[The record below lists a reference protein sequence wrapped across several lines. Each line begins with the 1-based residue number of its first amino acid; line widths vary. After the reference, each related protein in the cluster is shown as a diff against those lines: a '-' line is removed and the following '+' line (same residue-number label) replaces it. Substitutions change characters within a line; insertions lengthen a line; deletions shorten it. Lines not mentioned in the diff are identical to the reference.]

1 MDIVLDYI
9 ESLAFWRAH
18 RIASKP
24 TRMSKNP
31 ILRDVYAGLG
41 DPTARVHVVPT
52 PARAVP
58 IISFDACKRIPAQ
71 AIRDFIIGK
80 FEPFSLS
87 ESAKSYAEKT
97 LPFTISAMNWRNRYR
112 TSAASPQLVGG
123 MRAVRARR
131 AQDVSHAQK
140 PLQVR
145 QAVPQAAPQALQIP
159 HAPQAIRIAPDLENT
174 QSFRFLASRQQR
186 GLSIRNKSF
195 RFVSP
200 SVPSGSFFKLVVSQ
214 AEALRFGLPPALSL
228 HILSPEM
235 VFALAARDIKRIC
248 GDGAIA
254 RALFAHNML
263 LLAQELC
270 GNYGYDPLT
279 ATAVTY
285 GLDPLTS
292 VEKIRRA
299 LERYKYMH
307 ARKAALS
314 VLKYCQGGL
323 ASPFEGLVAGAL
335 MLPSRLGGIC
345 FPKLDVNKTR
355 VLRRT
360 KTLTPEHQTITPDLS
375 SRTLKLVI
383 ECNGREFHNNE
394 DAFREDQR
402 RIRDYASKLERHIA
416 LCINDV
422 KNPLLL
428 TRALLQIVA
437 ACRDKLGRA
446 RTYRLRKRINDVS
459 HQVYR
464 HIMIALH
471 LA

>member
-9 ESLAFWRAH
+9 ESLAFWRAR

-41 DPTARVHVVPT
+41 DPSARVHVVPT
-52 PARAVP
+52 PARTVP
-58 IISFDACKRIPAQ
+58 IISFDACKRIPTQ
-71 AIRDFIIGK
+71 AIRDFILGK
-80 FEPFSLS
+80 FEPFTLS
-87 ESAKSYAEKT
+87 DSYKSYAERT

-112 TSAASPQLVGG
+112 ISAANPHAATGL
-123 MRAVRARR
+123 RAVRAAL
-131 AQDVSHAQK
+131 AQSLSHAQK
-140 PLQVR
+140 PL
-145 QAVPQAAPQALQIP
+145 QALQIP

-174 QSFRFLASRQQR
+174 QSFRFLVSRQQR
-186 GLSIRNKSF
+186 GLSTRNKSF

-235 VFALAARDIKRIC
+235 IFALAARDIKRIC

-254 RALFAHNML
+254 RALFAHNMV

-446 RTYRLRKRINDVS
+446 RTYRLRKRINDIS

>member
-9 ESLAFWRAH
+9 ESLAFWRAQ

-41 DPTARVHVVPT
+41 DPSARVHVVPT
-52 PARAVP
+52 PARTVP
-58 IISFDACKRIPAQ
+58 IISFDACKRIPTQ
-71 AIRDFIIGK
+71 AIRDFILGK
-80 FEPFSLS
+80 FEPFTLS
-87 ESAKSYAEKT
+87 DSYKNYAEKT

-112 TSAASPQLVGG
+112 VSAATPHAATGL
-123 MRAVRARR
+123 RAIRARR
-131 AQDVSHAQK
+131 AQQSLSHAQK
-140 PLQVR
+140 PL
-145 QAVPQAAPQALQIP
+145 QALQIP

-174 QSFRFLASRQQR
+174 QSFRFLVSRQQR
-186 GLSIRNKSF
+186 GLSTRNKSF
-195 RFVSP
+195 RFVGP

-235 VFALAARDIKRIC
+235 IFALAARDIKRIC
-248 GDGAIA
+248 GDSAIA

-375 SRTLKLVI
+375 SRALKLVI

-446 RTYRLRKRINDVS
+446 RTYRLRKRINDAS

-464 HIMIALH
+464 HVMIALH

>member
-9 ESLAFWRAH
+9 ESLAFWRAQ

-41 DPTARVHVVPT
+41 DPSARVHVVPT
-52 PARAVP
+52 PARTVP
-58 IISFDACKRIPAQ
+58 IISFDACKRIPTQ
-71 AIRDFIIGK
+71 AIRDFILGK
-80 FEPFSLS
+80 FEPFTLS
-87 ESAKSYAEKT
+87 DSYKSYAEKT

-112 TSAASPQLVGG
+112 VSAATPHAATGL
-123 MRAVRARR
+123 RAIRAAL
-131 AQDVSHAQK
+131 AQSLSHAQK
-140 PLQVR
+140 PL
-145 QAVPQAAPQALQIP
+145 QALQIP

-174 QSFRFLASRQQR
+174 QSFRFLVSRQQR
-186 GLSIRNKSF
+186 GLSTRNKSF

-235 VFALAARDIKRIC
+235 IFALAARDIKRIC

-254 RALFAHNML
+254 RALFAHNMV

-299 LERYKYMH
+299 FERYKYMH

>member
-9 ESLAFWRAH
+9 ESLAFWRAQ

-41 DPTARVHVVPT
+41 DPSARVHVVPT
-52 PARAVP
+52 PVRTVP
-58 IISFDACKRIPAQ
+58 IISFDACKRIPTQ
-71 AIRDFIIGK
+71 AIRDFILGK
-80 FEPFSLS
+80 FEPFTLS
-87 ESAKSYAEKT
+87 DSYKSYAEKT

-112 TSAASPQLVGG
+112 VSAATPHAATGL
-123 MRAVRARR
+123 RAIRAAL
-131 AQDVSHAQK
+131 AQSLSHAQK
-140 PLQVR
+140 PL
-145 QAVPQAAPQALQIP
+145 QALQIP

-174 QSFRFLASRQQR
+174 QSFRFLVSRQQR
-186 GLSIRNKSF
+186 GLSTRNKSF

-235 VFALAARDIKRIC
+235 IFALAARDIKRIC

-254 RALFAHNML
+254 RALFAHNMV

-299 LERYKYMH
+299 FERYKYMH

>member
-9 ESLAFWRAH
+9 ESLAFWRAQ

-41 DPTARVHVVPT
+41 DPSARVHVVPT
-52 PARAVP
+52 PVRTVP
-58 IISFDACKRIPAQ
+58 IISFDACKRIPTQ
-71 AIRDFIIGK
+71 AIRDFILGK
-80 FEPFSLS
+80 FEPFTLS
-87 ESAKSYAEKT
+87 DSYKNYAEKT

-112 TSAASPQLVGG
+112 VSAATPHAATGL
-123 MRAVRARR
+123 RAIRARR
-131 AQDVSHAQK
+131 AQQSLSHAQK
-140 PLQVR
+140 PL
-145 QAVPQAAPQALQIP
+145 QALQIP

-174 QSFRFLASRQQR
+174 QSFRFLVSRQQR
-186 GLSIRNKSF
+186 GLSTRNKSF
-195 RFVSP
+195 RFVGP

-235 VFALAARDIKRIC
+235 IFALAARDIKRIC
-248 GDGAIA
+248 GDSAIA

-375 SRTLKLVI
+375 SRALKLVI

-464 HIMIALH
+464 HVMIALH

>member
-41 DPTARVHVVPT
+41 DPSARVHVVPT
-52 PARAVP
+52 PARTVP
-58 IISFDACKRIPAQ
+58 IISFDACKRIPTQ
-71 AIRDFIIGK
+71 AIRDFILGK
-80 FEPFSLS
+80 FEPFTLS
-87 ESAKSYAEKT
+87 DSYKSYAEKT

-112 TSAASPQLVGG
+112 VSAATPHAATGL
-123 MRAVRARR
+123 RAIRAAL
-131 AQDVSHAQK
+131 AQSLSHAQK
-140 PLQVR
+140 PL
-145 QAVPQAAPQALQIP
+145 QALQIP

-174 QSFRFLASRQQR
+174 QSFRFLVSRQQR
-186 GLSIRNKSF
+186 GLSTRNKSF

-200 SVPSGSFFKLVVSQ
+200 SVPSGSFFKLVISQ

-235 VFALAARDIKRIC
+235 IFALAARDIKRIC

-254 RALFAHNML
+254 RALFAHNMV

-299 LERYKYMH
+299 FERYKYMH

>member
-41 DPTARVHVVPT
+41 DPSARVHVVPT
-52 PARAVP
+52 PARTVP
-58 IISFDACKRIPAQ
+58 IISFDACKRIPTQ
-71 AIRDFIIGK
+71 AIRDFILGK
-80 FEPFSLS
+80 FEPFTLS
-87 ESAKSYAEKT
+87 DSYKSYAERT

-112 TSAASPQLVGG
+112 ISAANPHAATGL
-123 MRAVRARR
+123 RAIRAAL
-131 AQDVSHAQK
+131 AQSLSHAQK
-140 PLQVR
+140 PL
-145 QAVPQAAPQALQIP
+145 QALQIP

-174 QSFRFLASRQQR
+174 QSFRFLVSRQQR
-186 GLSIRNKSF
+186 GLSTRNKSF

-235 VFALAARDIKRIC
+235 IFALAARDIKRIC

-254 RALFAHNML
+254 RALFAHNMV

-446 RTYRLRKRINDVS
+446 RTYRLRKRINDIS

>member
-9 ESLAFWRAH
+9 ESLAFWRAQ

-41 DPTARVHVVPT
+41 DPSARVHVVPT
-52 PARAVP
+52 PARMVP
-58 IISFDACKRIPAQ
+58 IISFDTCKRIPTQ
-71 AIRDFIIGK
+71 AIRDFILGK
-80 FEPFSLS
+80 FEPFTLS
-87 ESAKSYAEKT
+87 DSYKNFAEKT

-112 TSAASPQLVGG
+112 VSAATPHAATGL
-123 MRAVRARR
+123 RAIRAAL
-131 AQDVSHAQK
+131 AQSLSHAQK
-140 PLQVR
+140 PL
-145 QAVPQAAPQALQIP
+145 QALQIP

-174 QSFRFLASRQQR
+174 QSFRFLVSRQQR
-186 GLSIRNKSF
+186 GLSTRNKSF

-235 VFALAARDIKRIC
+235 IFALAARDIKRIC

-254 RALFAHNML
+254 RALFAHNMV

-375 SRTLKLVI
+375 SRALKLVI

-446 RTYRLRKRINDVS
+446 RTYRLRKRINDAS

-464 HIMIALH
+464 YIMIALH

>member
-41 DPTARVHVVPT
+41 DPSARVHVVPT
-52 PARAVP
+52 PARTVP
-58 IISFDACKRIPAQ
+58 IISFDACKRIPTQ
-71 AIRDFIIGK
+71 AIRDFILGK
-80 FEPFSLS
+80 FEPFTLS
-87 ESAKSYAEKT
+87 DSYKNYAEKT

-112 TSAASPQLVGG
+112 VSAATPHAATGL
-123 MRAVRARR
+123 RAIRARR
-131 AQDVSHAQK
+131 AQQSLSHAQK
-140 PLQVR
+140 PL
-145 QAVPQAAPQALQIP
+145 QALQIP

-174 QSFRFLASRQQR
+174 QSFRFLVSRQQR
-186 GLSIRNKSF
+186 GLSTRNKSF
-195 RFVSP
+195 RFVGP

-235 VFALAARDIKRIC
+235 IFALAARDIKRIC
-248 GDGAIA
+248 GDSAIA

-375 SRTLKLVI
+375 SRALKLVI

-464 HIMIALH
+464 HVMIALH

>member
-41 DPTARVHVVPT
+41 DPSARVHVVPT
-52 PARAVP
+52 PARTVP
-58 IISFDACKRIPAQ
+58 IISFDACKRIPTQ
-71 AIRDFIIGK
+71 AIRDFILGK
-80 FEPFSLS
+80 FEPFTLS
-87 ESAKSYAEKT
+87 DSYKSYAEKT

-112 TSAASPQLVGG
+112 VSAATPHAATGL
-123 MRAVRARR
+123 RAIRAAL
-131 AQDVSHAQK
+131 AQSLSHAQK
-140 PLQVR
+140 PL
-145 QAVPQAAPQALQIP
+145 QALQIP

-174 QSFRFLASRQQR
+174 QSFRFLVSRQQR
-186 GLSIRNKSF
+186 GLSTRNKSF

-228 HILSPEM
+228 YILSPEM
-235 VFALAARDIKRIC
+235 IFALAARDIKRIC

-314 VLKYCQGGL
+314 VFKYCQSGL

-446 RTYRLRKRINDVS
+446 RTYRLRKRINDAS

-464 HIMIALH
+464 HVMIALH

>member
-41 DPTARVHVVPT
+41 DPSARVHVVPT
-52 PARAVP
+52 PVRTVP
-58 IISFDACKRIPAQ
+58 IISFDACKRIPTQ
-71 AIRDFIIGK
+71 AIRDFILGK
-80 FEPFSLS
+80 FEPFILS
-87 ESAKSYAEKT
+87 DSYKNYAKKT

-112 TSAASPQLVGG
+112 ISAATPHAATGL
-123 MRAVRARR
+123 RAIRAAL
-131 AQDVSHAQK
+131 AQSLSHAQK
-140 PLQVR
+140 PL
-145 QAVPQAAPQALQIP
+145 QALQIP

-174 QSFRFLASRQQR
+174 QSFRFLVSRQQR
-186 GLSIRNKSF
+186 GLSTRNKSF

-235 VFALAARDIKRIC
+235 IFALAARDIKRIC

-446 RTYRLRKRINDVS
+446 RTYRLRKRINDAS

>member
-41 DPTARVHVVPT
+41 DPSARVHVVPT
-52 PARAVP
+52 PARTVP
-58 IISFDACKRIPAQ
+58 IISFDACKRIPTQ
-71 AIRDFIIGK
+71 AIRDFILGK
-80 FEPFSLS
+80 FEPFTLS
-87 ESAKSYAEKT
+87 DSYKSYAEKT

-112 TSAASPQLVGG
+112 VSAATPHAATGL
-123 MRAVRARR
+123 RAIRAAL
-131 AQDVSHAQK
+131 AQSLSHAQK
-140 PLQVR
+140 PL
-145 QAVPQAAPQALQIP
+145 QALQIP

-174 QSFRFLASRQQR
+174 QSFRFLVSRQQR
-186 GLSIRNKSF
+186 GLSTRNKSF

-235 VFALAARDIKRIC
+235 IFALAARDIKRIC

-254 RALFAHNML
+254 RALFAHNMV

-299 LERYKYMH
+299 FERYKYMH

-422 KNPLLL
+422 KNPLALS
-428 TRALLQIVA
+428 RALLQIVA

-446 RTYRLRKRINDVS
+446 RTYRLRKRINDAS

-464 HIMIALH
+464 HVMIALH

>member
-9 ESLAFWRAH
+9 ESLAFWRAQ

-41 DPTARVHVVPT
+41 DPSARVHVVPT
-52 PARAVP
+52 PARTVP
-58 IISFDACKRIPAQ
+58 IISFDACKRIPVQ
-71 AIRDFIIGK
+71 AIRDFILGK
-80 FEPFSLS
+80 FEPFTLS
-87 ESAKSYAEKT
+87 DSYKSYAEKT

-112 TSAASPQLVGG
+112 ISAATPHAATPHAATGL
-123 MRAVRARR
+123 RAIRAAP
-131 AQDVSHAQK
+131 AQSLSHAQK
-140 PLQVR
+140 PL
-145 QAVPQAAPQALQIP
+145 QALQIP

-174 QSFRFLASRQQR
+174 QSFRFLVSRQQR
-186 GLSIRNKSF
+186 GLSTRNKSF

-235 VFALAARDIKRIC
+235 IFALAARDIKRIC

-254 RALFAHNML
+254 RALFAHNMV

-446 RTYRLRKRINDVS
+446 RTYRLRKRINDAS

-464 HIMIALH
+464 HVMIALH

>member
-9 ESLAFWRAH
+9 ESLAFWRAQ

-41 DPTARVHVVPT
+41 DPSARVHVVPT
-52 PARAVP
+52 PARTVP
-58 IISFDACKRIPAQ
+58 IISFDACKRIPTQ
-71 AIRDFIIGK
+71 AIRDFILGK
-80 FEPFSLS
+80 FEPFILS
-87 ESAKSYAEKT
+87 DSYKNYAKKT

-112 TSAASPQLVGG
+112 VSAATPHAATGL
-123 MRAVRARR
+123 RAIRAAL
-131 AQDVSHAQK
+131 AQSLSHAQK
-140 PLQVR
+140 PL
-145 QAVPQAAPQALQIP
+145 QALQIP

-174 QSFRFLASRQQR
+174 QSFRFLVSRQQR
-186 GLSIRNKSF
+186 GLSTRNKSF

-235 VFALAARDIKRIC
+235 IFALAARDIKRIC
-248 GDGAIA
+248 GDGAVA
-254 RALFAHNML
+254 RALFAHNMV

-375 SRTLKLVI
+375 SRALKLVI

>member
-41 DPTARVHVVPT
+41 DPSARVHVVPT
-52 PARAVP
+52 PARMVP
-58 IISFDACKRIPAQ
+58 IISFDTCKRIPTQ
-71 AIRDFIIGK
+71 AIRDFILGK
-80 FEPFSLS
+80 FEPFILS
-87 ESAKSYAEKT
+87 DSYKNYAEKT

-112 TSAASPQLVGG
+112 VSAAMPHAATPHAATGL
-123 MRAVRARR
+123 RAIRAAL
-131 AQDVSHAQK
+131 AQSLSHAQK
-140 PLQVR
+140 PL
-145 QAVPQAAPQALQIP
+145 QALQIP

-174 QSFRFLASRQQR
+174 QSFRFLVSRQQR
-186 GLSIRNKSF
+186 GLSTRNKSF

-235 VFALAARDIKRIC
+235 IFALAARDIKRIC
-248 GDGAIA
+248 GDGTIA

-375 SRTLKLVI
+375 SRALKLVI

-446 RTYRLRKRINDVS
+446 RTYRLRKRINDAS

-464 HIMIALH
+464 HVMIALH

>member
-41 DPTARVHVVPT
+41 DPSARVHVVPT
-52 PARAVP
+52 PARTVP
-58 IISFDACKRIPAQ
+58 IISFDACKRIPTQ
-71 AIRDFIIGK
+71 AIRDFILGK
-80 FEPFSLS
+80 FEPFTLS
-87 ESAKSYAEKT
+87 DSYKSYAEKT

-112 TSAASPQLVGG
+112 VSAATPHAATGL
-123 MRAVRARR
+123 RAIRAAL
-131 AQDVSHAQK
+131 AQSLLHAQK
-140 PLQVR
+140 PL
-145 QAVPQAAPQALQIP
+145 QALQIP

-174 QSFRFLASRQQR
+174 QSFRFLVSRQQR
-186 GLSIRNKSF
+186 GLSTRNKSF

-235 VFALAARDIKRIC
+235 IFALAARDIKRIC

-254 RALFAHNML
+254 RALFAHNMV

-299 LERYKYMH
+299 FERYKYMH

-446 RTYRLRKRINDVS
+446 RTYRIRKRINDVS

>member
-41 DPTARVHVVPT
+41 DPSARVHVVPT
-52 PARAVP
+52 PVRTVP
-58 IISFDACKRIPAQ
+58 IISFDACKRIPTQ
-71 AIRDFIIGK
+71 AIRDFILGK
-80 FEPFSLS
+80 FEPFILS
-87 ESAKSYAEKT
+87 DIYKNYAKKT

-112 TSAASPQLVGG
+112 VSAATPHAATGL
-123 MRAVRARR
+123 RAIRAAL
-131 AQDVSHAQK
+131 AQSLSRAQK
-140 PLQVR
+140 PL
-145 QAVPQAAPQALQIP
+145 QALQIP

-174 QSFRFLASRQQR
+174 QSFRFLVSRQQR
-186 GLSIRNKSF
+186 GLSTRNKSF

-235 VFALAARDIKRIC
+235 IFALAARDIKRIC

-254 RALFAHNML
+254 RALFAHNMV

-299 LERYKYMH
+299 FERYKYMH

-446 RTYRLRKRINDVS
+446 RTYRLRKRINDAS

-464 HIMIALH
+464 HVMIALH

>member
-9 ESLAFWRAH
+9 ESLAFWRAQ

-41 DPTARVHVVPT
+41 DPSARVHVVPT
-52 PARAVP
+52 PARTVP
-58 IISFDACKRIPAQ
+58 IISFDACKRIPTQ
-71 AIRDFIIGK
+71 AIRDFILGK
-80 FEPFSLS
+80 FEPFTLS
-87 ESAKSYAEKT
+87 DSYKSYAEKT

-112 TSAASPQLVGG
+112 ASAATPHAATGLC
-123 MRAVRARR
+123 AIRARR
-131 AQDVSHAQK
+131 AQQSLSHAQK
-140 PLQVR
+140 PL
-145 QAVPQAAPQALQIP
+145 QALQIP

-174 QSFRFLASRQQR
+174 QSFRFLVSRQQR
-186 GLSIRNKSF
+186 GLSTRNKSF

-235 VFALAARDIKRIC
+235 IFALAARDIKRIC

-254 RALFAHNML
+254 RALFAHNMV

-299 LERYKYMH
+299 FERYKYMH

-446 RTYRLRKRINDVS
+446 RTYRLRKRINDAS

-464 HIMIALH
+464 HVMIALH

>member
-9 ESLAFWRAH
+9 ESLAFWRAQ

-24 TRMSKNP
+24 THMSKNP

-41 DPTARVHVVPT
+41 DPSARVHVVPT
-52 PARAVP
+52 PARTVP
-58 IISFDACKRIPAQ
+58 IISFDACKRIPTQ
-71 AIRDFIIGK
+71 AIRDFILGK
-80 FEPFSLS
+80 FEPFTLS
-87 ESAKSYAEKT
+87 DSYKSYAEKT

-112 TSAASPQLVGG
+112 VSAATPHAATGL
-123 MRAVRARR
+123 RAIRAAL
-131 AQDVSHAQK
+131 AQSLSHAQK
-140 PLQVR
+140 PL
-145 QAVPQAAPQALQIP
+145 QALQIP

-174 QSFRFLASRQQR
+174 QSFRFLVSRQQR
-186 GLSIRNKSF
+186 GLSTRNKSF

-235 VFALAARDIKRIC
+235 IFALAARDIKRIC
-248 GDGAIA
+248 GDGTIA

-446 RTYRLRKRINDVS
+446 RTYRLRKRINDAS

-464 HIMIALH
+464 HVMIALH

>member
-41 DPTARVHVVPT
+41 DPSARVHVVPT
-52 PARAVP
+52 PVRTVP
-58 IISFDACKRIPAQ
+58 IISFDACKRIPTQ
-71 AIRDFIIGK
+71 AIRDFILGK
-80 FEPFSLS
+80 FEPFILS
-87 ESAKSYAEKT
+87 DSYKNYAKKT

-112 TSAASPQLVGG
+112 ISAATPHAATGL
-123 MRAVRARR
+123 RAIRAAL
-131 AQDVSHAQK
+131 AQSLSHAQK
-140 PLQVR
+140 PL
-145 QAVPQAAPQALQIP
+145 QALQIP

-174 QSFRFLASRQQR
+174 QSFRFLVSRQQR
-186 GLSIRNKSF
+186 GLSTRNKSF
-195 RFVSP
+195 RFASP

-228 HILSPEM
+228 YILSPEM
-235 VFALAARDIKRIC
+235 IFALAARDIKRIC

-314 VLKYCQGGL
+314 VFKYCQSGL

-446 RTYRLRKRINDVS
+446 RTYRLRKRINDAS

-464 HIMIALH
+464 HVMIALH

>member
-41 DPTARVHVVPT
+41 DPSARVHVVPT
-52 PARAVP
+52 PVRTVP
-58 IISFDACKRIPAQ
+58 IISFDACKRIPTQ
-71 AIRDFIIGK
+71 AIRDFILGK
-80 FEPFSLS
+80 FEPFILS
-87 ESAKSYAEKT
+87 DSYKNYAKKT

-112 TSAASPQLVGG
+112 ISAATPHAATGL
-123 MRAVRARR
+123 RAIRAAL
-131 AQDVSHAQK
+131 AQSLSHAQK
-140 PLQVR
+140 PL
-145 QAVPQAAPQALQIP
+145 QALQIP

-174 QSFRFLASRQQR
+174 QSFRFLVSRQQR
-186 GLSIRNKSF
+186 GLSTRNKSF

-235 VFALAARDIKRIC
+235 IFALAARDIKRIC

-314 VLKYCQGGL
+314 VFKYCQGGL

-446 RTYRLRKRINDVS
+446 RTYRLRKRINDAS

-464 HIMIALH
+464 HVMIALH

>member
-41 DPTARVHVVPT
+41 DPSARVHVVPT
-52 PARAVP
+52 PARTVP
-58 IISFDACKRIPAQ
+58 IISFDACKRIPTQ
-71 AIRDFIIGK
+71 AIRDFILGK
-80 FEPFSLS
+80 FEPFTLS
-87 ESAKSYAEKT
+87 DSYKSYAEKT

-112 TSAASPQLVGG
+112 VSAATPHAATGL
-123 MRAVRARR
+123 RAIRAAL
-131 AQDVSHAQK
+131 AQSLSHAQK
-140 PLQVR
+140 PL
-145 QAVPQAAPQALQIP
+145 QALQIP

-174 QSFRFLASRQQR
+174 QSFRFLVSRQQR
-186 GLSIRNKSF
+186 GLSTRNKSF

-235 VFALAARDIKRIC
+235 IFARAARDIKRIC

-254 RALFAHNML
+254 RALFAHNMV

-299 LERYKYMH
+299 FERYKYMH

>member
-41 DPTARVHVVPT
+41 DPSARVHVVPT
-52 PARAVP
+52 PVRTVP
-58 IISFDACKRIPAQ
+58 IISFDACKRIPTQ
-71 AIRDFIIGK
+71 AIRDFILGK
-80 FEPFSLS
+80 FEPFILS
-87 ESAKSYAEKT
+87 DSYKNYAEKT

-112 TSAASPQLVGG
+112 VSAATPHAATGL
-123 MRAVRARR
+123 RAIRAAL
-131 AQDVSHAQK
+131 AQSLSHAQK
-140 PLQVR
+140 PL
-145 QAVPQAAPQALQIP
+145 QALQIP

-174 QSFRFLASRQQR
+174 QSFRFLVLRQQR
-186 GLSIRNKSF
+186 GLSTRNKSF

-235 VFALAARDIKRIC
+235 IFALAARDIKRIC
-248 GDGAIA
+248 GDGAVA
-254 RALFAHNML
+254 RALFAHNMV

-375 SRTLKLVI
+375 SRALKLVI

-446 RTYRLRKRINDVS
+446 RTYRLRKRINDAS

-464 HIMIALH
+464 HVMIALH

>member
-41 DPTARVHVVPT
+41 DPSARVHVVPT
-52 PARAVP
+52 PVRTVP
-58 IISFDACKRIPAQ
+58 IISFDACKRIPTQ
-71 AIRDFIIGK
+71 AIRDFILGK
-80 FEPFSLS
+80 FEPFTLS
-87 ESAKSYAEKT
+87 DSYKSYAEKT

-112 TSAASPQLVGG
+112 VSAATPHAATGL
-123 MRAVRARR
+123 RAIRAAL
-131 AQDVSHAQK
+131 AQSLSHAQK
-140 PLQVR
+140 PL
-145 QAVPQAAPQALQIP
+145 QALQIP

-174 QSFRFLASRQQR
+174 QSFRFLVSRQQR
-186 GLSIRNKSF
+186 GLSTRNKSF

-235 VFALAARDIKRIC
+235 IFALAARDIKRIC

-254 RALFAHNML
+254 RALFAHNMV

-299 LERYKYMH
+299 FERYKYMH

>member
-41 DPTARVHVVPT
+41 DPSARVHVVPT
-52 PARAVP
+52 PARTVP
-58 IISFDACKRIPAQ
+58 IISFDACKRIPTQ
-71 AIRDFIIGK
+71 AIRDFILGK
-80 FEPFSLS
+80 FEPFTLS
-87 ESAKSYAEKT
+87 DSYKSYAEKT

-112 TSAASPQLVGG
+112 VSAATPHAATGL
-123 MRAVRARR
+123 RAIRAAL
-131 AQDVSHAQK
+131 AQSLSHAQK
-140 PLQVR
+140 PL
-145 QAVPQAAPQALQIP
+145 QALQIP

-174 QSFRFLASRQQR
+174 QSFRFLVSRQQR
-186 GLSIRNKSF
+186 GLSTRNKSF

-235 VFALAARDIKRIC
+235 IFALAARDIKRIC

-254 RALFAHNML
+254 RALFAHNMV

-279 ATAVTY
+279 ATAATY

-446 RTYRLRKRINDVS
+446 RTYRLRKRINDAS

-464 HIMIALH
+464 HVMIALH
-471 LA
+471 LT

>member
-41 DPTARVHVVPT
+41 DPSARVHVVPT
-52 PARAVP
+52 PVRTVP
-58 IISFDACKRIPAQ
+58 IISFDACKRIPTQ
-71 AIRDFIIGK
+71 AIRDFILGK
-80 FEPFSLS
+80 FEPFILS
-87 ESAKSYAEKT
+87 DSYKNYAKKT

-112 TSAASPQLVGG
+112 VSAATPHAATGL
-123 MRAVRARR
+123 RAIRAAL
-131 AQDVSHAQK
+131 AQSLSHAQK
-140 PLQVR
+140 PL
-145 QAVPQAAPQALQIP
+145 QALQIP

-174 QSFRFLASRQQR
+174 QSFRFLVSRQQR
-186 GLSIRNKSF
+186 GLSTRNKSF

-235 VFALAARDIKRIC
+235 IFALAARDIKRIC

-254 RALFAHNML
+254 RALFAHNMV

-446 RTYRLRKRINDVS
+446 RTYRLRKRINDAS

-464 HIMIALH
+464 HVMIALH

>member
-58 IISFDACKRIPAQ
+58 IISFDACKRVPVQ
-71 AIRDFIIGK
+71 AIRDFILGK
-80 FEPFSLS
+80 FEPFTLS
-87 ESAKSYAEKT
+87 DSYKSYAEKT

-112 TSAASPQLVGG
+112 VSASSPQAEGG
-123 MRAVRARR
+123 LRPIRARR
-131 AQDVSHAQK
+131 AEDF
-140 PLQVR
+140 
-145 QAVPQAAPQALQIP
+145 P
-159 HAPQAIRIAPDLENT
+159 HTLQAIRLAPDLETT
-174 QSFRFLASRQQR
+174 QSLRFLASRKQR
-186 GLSIRNKSF
+186 GLSTRGKTF
-195 RFVSP
+195 RYLSS

-235 VFALAARDIKRIC
+235 IFALAARDIKRIC

-254 RALFAHNML
+254 RALFAHNMV

-299 LERYKYMH
+299 FERYKYMH

-428 TRALLQIVA
+428 ARALLQIVA

-446 RTYRLRKRINDVS
+446 RTYRLRKRINDAS

-464 HIMIALH
+464 HVMIALH

>member
-41 DPTARVHVVPT
+41 DPSARVHVVPT
-52 PARAVP
+52 PARTVP
-58 IISFDACKRIPAQ
+58 IISFDACKRIPTQ
-71 AIRDFIIGK
+71 AIRDFILGK
-80 FEPFSLS
+80 FEPFTLS
-87 ESAKSYAEKT
+87 DSYKSYAERT

-112 TSAASPQLVGG
+112 TSAATPHAATGL
-123 MRAVRARR
+123 RAIRAAL
-131 AQDVSHAQK
+131 AQSLSHAQK
-140 PLQVR
+140 PL
-145 QAVPQAAPQALQIP
+145 QALQIP

-174 QSFRFLASRQQR
+174 QSFRFLVSRQQR
-186 GLSIRNKSF
+186 GLSTRNKSF

-235 VFALAARDIKRIC
+235 IFALAARDIKRIC

-254 RALFAHNML
+254 CALFAHNML

-375 SRTLKLVI
+375 SRALKLVI

-464 HIMIALH
+464 HVMIALY

>member
-41 DPTARVHVVPT
+41 DPSARVHVVPT
-52 PARAVP
+52 PVRTVP
-58 IISFDACKRIPAQ
+58 IISFDACKRIPTQ
-71 AIRDFIIGK
+71 AIRDFILGK
-80 FEPFSLS
+80 FEPFILS
-87 ESAKSYAEKT
+87 DSYKNYAKKT

-112 TSAASPQLVGG
+112 VSAANPHAATGL
-123 MRAVRARR
+123 RAIRAAL
-131 AQDVSHAQK
+131 AQSLSHAQK
-140 PLQVR
+140 PL
-145 QAVPQAAPQALQIP
+145 QALQIP

-174 QSFRFLASRQQR
+174 QSFRFLVSRQQR
-186 GLSIRNKSF
+186 GLSTRNKSF

-214 AEALRFGLPPALSL
+214 AEALRFSLPPALSL

-235 VFALAARDIKRIC
+235 IFALAARDIKRIC

-254 RALFAHNML
+254 RALFAHNMV

-299 LERYKYMH
+299 LERYKYMP

-446 RTYRLRKRINDVS
+446 RTYRLRKRINDAS

>member
-41 DPTARVHVVPT
+41 DPSARVHVVPT
-52 PARAVP
+52 PARTVP
-58 IISFDACKRIPAQ
+58 IISFDACKRIPTQ
-71 AIRDFIIGK
+71 AIRDFILGK
-80 FEPFSLS
+80 FEPFTLS
-87 ESAKSYAEKT
+87 DSYKSYAEKT

-112 TSAASPQLVGG
+112 VSAATPHAATGL
-123 MRAVRARR
+123 RAIRAAL
-131 AQDVSHAQK
+131 AQSLLHAQK
-140 PLQVR
+140 PL
-145 QAVPQAAPQALQIP
+145 QALQIP

-174 QSFRFLASRQQR
+174 QSFRFLVSRQQR
-186 GLSIRNKSF
+186 GLSTRNKSF

-228 HILSPEM
+228 YILSPEM
-235 VFALAARDIKRIC
+235 IFALAARDIKRIC

-254 RALFAHNML
+254 RALFAHNMV

-299 LERYKYMH
+299 FERYKYMH

-446 RTYRLRKRINDVS
+446 RTYRLRKRINDAS

>member
-1 MDIVLDYI
+1 MVIVLDYI
-9 ESLAFWRAH
+9 ESLAFWRAQ

-41 DPTARVHVVPT
+41 DPSARVHVVPT
-52 PARAVP
+52 PVRTVP
-58 IISFDACKRIPAQ
+58 IISFDACKRIPTQ
-71 AIRDFIIGK
+71 AIRDFILGK
-80 FEPFSLS
+80 FEPFILS
-87 ESAKSYAEKT
+87 DSYKNYAKKT

-112 TSAASPQLVGG
+112 ISAATPHAATGL
-123 MRAVRARR
+123 RAIRAAL
-131 AQDVSHAQK
+131 AQSLSHAQK
-140 PLQVR
+140 PL
-145 QAVPQAAPQALQIP
+145 QALQIP

-174 QSFRFLASRQQR
+174 QSFRFLVSRQQR
-186 GLSIRNKSF
+186 GLSTRNKSF

-228 HILSPEM
+228 YILSPEM
-235 VFALAARDIKRIC
+235 IFALAARDIKRIC

-314 VLKYCQGGL
+314 VFKYCQGGL

-446 RTYRLRKRINDVS
+446 RTYRLRKRINDAS

-464 HIMIALH
+464 HVMIALH

>member
-41 DPTARVHVVPT
+41 DPSARVHVVPT
-52 PARAVP
+52 PARTVP
-58 IISFDACKRIPAQ
+58 IISFDACKRIPTQ
-71 AIRDFIIGK
+71 AIRDFILGK
-80 FEPFSLS
+80 FEPFTLS
-87 ESAKSYAEKT
+87 DSYKSYAEKT

-112 TSAASPQLVGG
+112 VSAATPHAATGL
-123 MRAVRARR
+123 RAIRAAL
-131 AQDVSHAQK
+131 AQSLSHAQK
-140 PLQVR
+140 PL
-145 QAVPQAAPQALQIP
+145 QALQIP

-174 QSFRFLASRQQR
+174 QSFRFLVSRQQR
-186 GLSIRNKSF
+186 GLSTRNKSF

-235 VFALAARDIKRIC
+235 IFALAARDIKRIC
-248 GDGAIA
+248 GDGSIA
-254 RALFAHNML
+254 RALFAHNMV

-299 LERYKYMH
+299 FERYKYMH

>member
-41 DPTARVHVVPT
+41 DPSARVHVVPT
-52 PARAVP
+52 PARTVP
-58 IISFDACKRIPAQ
+58 IISFDACKRIPTQ
-71 AIRDFIIGK
+71 AIRDFILGK
-80 FEPFSLS
+80 FEPFTLS
-87 ESAKSYAEKT
+87 DSYKSYAEKT

-112 TSAASPQLVGG
+112 VSAATPHAATGL
-123 MRAVRARR
+123 RAIRAAL
-131 AQDVSHAQK
+131 AQSLSHAQK
-140 PLQVR
+140 PL
-145 QAVPQAAPQALQIP
+145 QALQIP

-174 QSFRFLASRQQR
+174 QSFRFLVSRQQR
-186 GLSIRNKSF
+186 GLSTRNKSF

-235 VFALAARDIKRIC
+235 IFALAARDIKRIC

-254 RALFAHNML
+254 RALFAHNMV

-299 LERYKYMH
+299 FERYKYMH

-422 KNPLLL
+422 KNPLALS
-428 TRALLQIVA
+428 RALLQIVA

>member
-41 DPTARVHVVPT
+41 DPSARVHVVPT
-52 PARAVP
+52 PARTVP
-58 IISFDACKRIPAQ
+58 IISFDACKRIPTQ
-71 AIRDFIIGK
+71 AIRDFILGK
-80 FEPFSLS
+80 FEPFTLS
-87 ESAKSYAEKT
+87 DSYKSYAEKT

-112 TSAASPQLVGG
+112 VSAATPHAATGL
-123 MRAVRARR
+123 RAIRAAL
-131 AQDVSHAQK
+131 AQSLLHAQK
-140 PLQVR
+140 PL
-145 QAVPQAAPQALQIP
+145 QALQIP

-174 QSFRFLASRQQR
+174 QSFRFLVSRQQR
-186 GLSIRNKSF
+186 GLSTRNKSF

-235 VFALAARDIKRIC
+235 IFALAARDIKRIC

-254 RALFAHNML
+254 RALFAHNMV

-299 LERYKYMH
+299 FERYKYMH

-422 KNPLLL
+422 KNPLALS
-428 TRALLQIVA
+428 RALLQIVA

-446 RTYRLRKRINDVS
+446 RTYRLRKRINDAS

>member
-41 DPTARVHVVPT
+41 DPSARVHVVPT
-52 PARAVP
+52 PARTVP
-58 IISFDACKRIPAQ
+58 IISFDACKRIPTQ
-71 AIRDFIIGK
+71 AIRDFILGK
-80 FEPFSLS
+80 FEPFTLS
-87 ESAKSYAEKT
+87 DSYKNYAEKT

-112 TSAASPQLVGG
+112 VSAATPHAATGL
-123 MRAVRARR
+123 RAIRAAL
-131 AQDVSHAQK
+131 AQSLSHAQK
-140 PLQVR
+140 PL
-145 QAVPQAAPQALQIP
+145 QALQIP

-174 QSFRFLASRQQR
+174 QSFRFLVSRQQR
-186 GLSIRNKSF
+186 GLSTRNKSF

-235 VFALAARDIKRIC
+235 IFALAARDIKRIC

-254 RALFAHNML
+254 RALFAHNMV

-375 SRTLKLVI
+375 SRALKLVI

-446 RTYRLRKRINDVS
+446 RTYRLRKRINDAS

-464 HIMIALH
+464 YIMIALH

>member
-41 DPTARVHVVPT
+41 DPSARVHVVPT
-52 PARAVP
+52 PVRTVP
-58 IISFDACKRIPAQ
+58 IISFDACKRIPTQ
-71 AIRDFIIGK
+71 AIRDFILGK
-80 FEPFSLS
+80 FEPFILS
-87 ESAKSYAEKT
+87 DSYKNYAKKT

-112 TSAASPQLVGG
+112 ISAATPHAATGL
-123 MRAVRARR
+123 RAIRAAL
-131 AQDVSHAQK
+131 AQSLSHAQK
-140 PLQVR
+140 PL
-145 QAVPQAAPQALQIP
+145 QALQIP

-174 QSFRFLASRQQR
+174 QSFRFLVSRQQR
-186 GLSIRNKSF
+186 GLSTRNKSF

-235 VFALAARDIKRIC
+235 IFALAARDIKRIC

-254 RALFAHNML
+254 RALFAHNMV

-285 GLDPLTS
+285 GLDLLTS

-299 LERYKYMH
+299 FERYKYMH

-446 RTYRLRKRINDVS
+446 RTYRLRKRINDAS

-464 HIMIALH
+464 HVMIALH

>member
-41 DPTARVHVVPT
+41 DPSARVHVVPT
-52 PARAVP
+52 PARTVP
-58 IISFDACKRIPAQ
+58 IISFDACKRIPTQ
-71 AIRDFIIGK
+71 AIRDFILGK
-80 FEPFSLS
+80 FEPFTLS
-87 ESAKSYAEKT
+87 DSYKSYAEKT

-112 TSAASPQLVGG
+112 VSAATPHAATGL
-123 MRAVRARR
+123 RAIRAAL
-131 AQDVSHAQK
+131 AQSLLHAQK
-140 PLQVR
+140 PL
-145 QAVPQAAPQALQIP
+145 QALQIP

-174 QSFRFLASRQQR
+174 QSFRFLVSRQQR
-186 GLSIRNKSF
+186 GLSTRNKSF

-235 VFALAARDIKRIC
+235 IFALAARDIKRIC

-254 RALFAHNML
+254 RALFAHNMV

-299 LERYKYMH
+299 FERYKYMH

-394 DAFREDQR
+394 GAFREDQR

-422 KNPLLL
+422 KTPLLL

-446 RTYRLRKRINDVS
+446 RTYRIRKRINDVS

>member
-41 DPTARVHVVPT
+41 DPSARVHVVPT
-52 PARAVP
+52 PARTVP
-58 IISFDACKRIPAQ
+58 IISFDACKRIPTQ
-71 AIRDFIIGK
+71 AIRDFILGK
-80 FEPFSLS
+80 FEPFTLS
-87 ESAKSYAEKT
+87 DSYKSYAEKT

-112 TSAASPQLVGG
+112 ISAATPHAATGL
-123 MRAVRARR
+123 RAIRAAL
-131 AQDVSHAQK
+131 AQSLLHAQK
-140 PLQVR
+140 PL
-145 QAVPQAAPQALQIP
+145 QALQIP

-174 QSFRFLASRQQR
+174 QSFRFLVSRQQR
-186 GLSIRNKSF
+186 GLSTRNKSF

-235 VFALAARDIKRIC
+235 IFALAARDIKRIC

-254 RALFAHNML
+254 RALFAHNMV

-299 LERYKYMH
+299 FERYKYMH

-446 RTYRLRKRINDVS
+446 RTYRIRKRINDVS

>member
-41 DPTARVHVVPT
+41 DPSARVHVVPT
-52 PARAVP
+52 PARTVP
-58 IISFDACKRIPAQ
+58 IISFDACKRIPTQ
-71 AIRDFIIGK
+71 AIRDFILGK
-80 FEPFSLS
+80 FEPFTLS
-87 ESAKSYAEKT
+87 DSYKSYAEKT

-112 TSAASPQLVGG
+112 VSAATPHAATGL
-123 MRAVRARR
+123 RAIRAAL
-131 AQDVSHAQK
+131 AQSLLHAQK
-140 PLQVR
+140 PL
-145 QAVPQAAPQALQIP
+145 QALQIP

-174 QSFRFLASRQQR
+174 QSFRFLVSRQQR
-186 GLSIRNKSF
+186 GLSTRNKSF

-235 VFALAARDIKRIC
+235 IFALAARDIKRIC

-314 VLKYCQGGL
+314 VFKYCQSGL

-446 RTYRLRKRINDVS
+446 RTYRLRKRINDAS

-464 HIMIALH
+464 HVMIALH

>member
-9 ESLAFWRAH
+9 ESLAFWRAQ

-41 DPTARVHVVPT
+41 DPSARVHVVPT
-52 PARAVP
+52 PARTVP
-58 IISFDACKRIPAQ
+58 IISFDACKRIPTQ
-71 AIRDFIIGK
+71 AIRDFILGK
-80 FEPFSLS
+80 FEPFTLS
-87 ESAKSYAEKT
+87 DSYKSYAEKT

-112 TSAASPQLVGG
+112 VSAATPHAATGL
-123 MRAVRARR
+123 RAIRAAL
-131 AQDVSHAQK
+131 AQSLSHAQK
-140 PLQVR
+140 PL
-145 QAVPQAAPQALQIP
+145 QALQIP

-174 QSFRFLASRQQR
+174 QSFRFLVSRQQR
-186 GLSIRNKSF
+186 GLSTRNKSF

-235 VFALAARDIKRIC
+235 IFALAARDIKRIC

-254 RALFAHNML
+254 RALFAHNMV

-299 LERYKYMH
+299 FERYKYMH

-446 RTYRLRKRINDVS
+446 RTYRLRKRINDAS

-464 HIMIALH
+464 HVMIALH